1 MQPVEWIDV
10 STWQGYPNY
19 LQIKA
24 DGISGVI
31 TRVNEG
37 TIRDGSLAWNW
48 PRISAAGLSRG
59 GYDFA
64 YTANPATSEANDFL
78 GDLRTVGGWAS
89 TDILVLDIEANSG
102 NLSAKALQQWVLVWC
117 ETVMTATGIRP
128 WVYSNL
134 SFISTY
140 LQNGSLA
147 AYPLWLAEPSA
158 TSWPAAPKPWTSII
172 AWQRSFVGSVPGI
185 NGSVDIDAVVAP
197 APAPVPKPVPPAIID
212 DDMSTICTTLP
223 DGTKIVA
230 DWTIDGA
237 GTVWYRYSAN
247 DGPWEPATL
256 PPCPVAAVSGT
267 LSALIDTNY
276 ALWHV
281 FATGTDGTRLHW
293 YQPVAGGE
301 WVPQPLPGASAPM
314 PAKATATEVAQ
325 VDADVKAAEAQEQG
339 DVAVVEGDIKALPEP
354 ATPGEVL
361 ALDSRVASVEA
372 DVLEGDG
379 AIENVIKAKP

>member
-1 MQPVEWIDV
+1 MNTVEWIDV
-10 STWQGYPNY
+10 SYVQGYPNY
-19 LQIKA
+19 LQLKA
-24 DGISGVI
+24 DGIYGAI
-31 TRVNEG
+31 ARVNEG
-37 TIRDGSLAWNW
+37 TIEDGSLAWNW
-48 PRISAAGLSRG
+48 PRITAAGLVRG

-64 YTANPATSEANDFL
+64 YTANTATFEANEFL
-78 GDLRTVGGWAS
+78 SYLRAVGGWTAN
-89 TDILVLDIEANSG
+89 DILILDIEQNAG
-102 NLSAKALQQWVLVWC
+102 NLSAAALQQWVLTWC
-117 ETVMTATGIRP
+117 QTVMSATGIRP
-128 WVYSNL
+128 WIYSYL
-134 SFISTY
+134 SFISQY
-140 LQNGSLA
+140 LQNSALT

-158 TSWPAAPKPWTSII
+158 TSWPAAPAPWTALI
-172 AWQRSFVGSVPGI
+172 AWQYGGGVL
-185 NGSVDIDAVVAP
+185 NGVSGNVDLDEVATV

-247 DGPWEPATL
+247 DGGWETATL

-301 WVPQPLPGASAPM
+301 WVPQPLPGASAPI
-314 PAKATATEVAQ
+314 PAEGTATLNATETAQLADADAKAS
-325 VDADVKAAEAQEQG
+325 DADTKITKVKAA
-339 DVAVVEGDIKALPEP
+339 
-354 ATPGEVL
+354 
-361 ALDSRVASVEA
+361 LDAA
-372 DVLEGDG
+372 
-379 AIENVIKAKP
+379 

>member
-48 PRISAAGLSRG
+48 PRISAASLSRG

-89 TDILVLDIEANSG
+89 TDVLVLDIEANSG

-117 ETVMTATGIRP
+117 ETVMAATGIRP
-128 WVYSNL
+128 WVYSDL

-140 LQNGSLA
+140 LQNKSLA

-158 TSWPAAPKPWTSII
+158 TSWPAAPSPWPSII

-212 DDMSTICTTLP
+212 DDMLIAFVAALP
-223 DGTKIVA
+223 DGKSLATFLSDGMFFRHVENQQALADLAVTVKDFNGASLTTWANGAPVA
-230 DWTIDGA
+230 DLDAFGVPADAATADLLGL
-237 GTVWYRYSAN
+237 
-247 DGPWEPATL
+247 PWEGQVE
-256 PPCPVAAVSGT
+256 PPTGNPV
-267 LSALIDTNY
+267 
-276 ALWHV
+276 
-281 FATGTDGTRLHW
+281 
-293 YQPVAGGE
+293 
-301 WVPQPLPGASAPM
+301 
-314 PAKATATEVAQ
+314 
-325 VDADVKAAEAQEQG
+325 
-339 DVAVVEGDIKALPEP
+339 
-354 ATPGEVL
+354 
-361 ALDSRVASVEA
+361 
-372 DVLEGDG
+372 
-379 AIENVIKAKP
+379 